1 MYRVFRSLLPH
12 PSYFETAHTR
22 VLVRGLDF
30 NPIQTNFL
38 SFSAVSGEMST
49 MMYVVVYS
57 VLSDFYRSTSGVGI
71 IGGGDRRGMSDV
83 ALAWH
88 PDNVSCVRCALI
100 PLAHPSHLNRLQD
113 S

>member
-57 VLSDFYRSTSGVGI
+57 VLSVFYISMSGILKTLTSISWNRHVHHILASSSSTPSFQI
-71 IGGGDRRGMSDV
+71 
-83 ALAWH
+83 
-88 PDNVSCVRCALI
+88 CAI
-100 PLAHPSHLNRLQD
+100 SVK
-113 S
+113 